1 MENITASEFKELIS
15 DSLTRYFASN
25 LNTASAEQLYK
36 ATAITLRDILL
47 RKKQRSN
54 SEVVKNGLKRV
65 YYLCMEFLLG
75 RSLKNN
81 LYNLGLTS
89 LLEETLKSTKYTIDD
104 LYETE
109 SDAGLGNGGLGR
121 LAACYM
127 DALST
132 LNYPA
137 MGFSLRYEYGL
148 FKQKI
153 IENNQVELPDEWLST
168 GEVWLMAR
176 SDKYFTVRLG
186 GSVKVESENGK
197 LKFTHTGGQLL
208 EAIAF
213 DYMVSGY
220 DSKNVNVIRL
230 WRAVAK
236 KQFDMQS
243 FSQGDYLSALAAQNE
258 AELISKVLY
267 PSDEHYEGKQ
277 LRLSQQYFLV
287 SASLQS
293 IISDHLRIYP
303 DLSNL
308 PDKAAIHI
316 NDTHP
321 ALAIPELMRL
331 LMDEHGFS
339 WDDAWKIT
347 VKTIAYTNHTVLCE
361 ALEKWDLKLFKAL
374 LPRIYMIIDEINRRF
389 QNEMQGSL
397 PFEKLAN
404 MLPLYDNTVR
414 MANLCVLG
422 SHSVNGVSTLH
433 SQILKERLFP
443 EFDRISPEKFCSVT
457 NGIAYRRW
465 LCQANPKL
473 SELLKQLIG
482 DGFLRDASE
491 LGKLRKYENDATVLR
506 RLHEVKRANK
516 VSFSNYISDKTG
528 VSINPDSRF
537 DVQIKRLHEYK
548 RQLINALKIISLY
561 IKVKDGDLSITP
573 QTFIF
578 GAKAAGGY
586 YHAKRVIKL
595 INCLSQTIAADKK
608 ARDIIRVLFVENYD
622 VTKAERII
630 PAAEVSEQISL
641 AGKEASGTSNMKFML
656 NGALTLGT
664 VDGANVEI
672 KEAVGDD
679 NIFTFGMSAEDVDET
694 WKKGYSASSFYT
706 HDAEIRATIDMLRAG
721 FGGES
726 FADLA
731 GYLTIGSGNIADPYM
746 CLKDFS
752 DYVKAAAKLD
762 ESYKDIEKWN
772 KKSLINIAE
781 SGVFS
786 AERSIEQ
793 YARNIW
799 HLKKTK

>member
-1 MENITASEFKELIS
+1 MENISATEFKELIS
-15 DSLTRYFASN
+15 DSLTRYFATN
-25 LNTASAEQLYK
+25 LNSATVVQLYK

-47 RKKQRSN
+47 RKKQRNN
-54 SEVVKNGLKRV
+54 SEIVKKGLKRV

-81 LYNLGLTS
+81 LFNLGLIEQ
-89 LLEETLKSTKYTIDD
+89 LKETLKDTAYSIDE
-104 LYETE
+104 LYEIE

-127 DALST
+127 DALAS
-132 LNYPA
+132 LSYPA

-153 IENNQVELPDEWLST
+153 VENNQVELPDDWLGS

-176 SDKYFTVRLG
+176 SDKEFTVRLG
-186 GSVKVESENGK
+186 GSVSVESKNGR
-197 LKFTHTGGQLL
+197 LNFIHSGGQLIQ
-208 EAIAF
+208 AIAS

-220 DSKNVNVIRL
+220 DSKSVGVIRL
-230 WRAVAK
+230 WRAVAS

-293 IISDHLRIYP
+293 IVSDHLRLYNTL
-303 DLSNL
+303 DNL
-308 PDKAAIHI
+308 AEKAAIHI

-321 ALAIPELMRL
+321 SLAIPELMRL
-331 LMDEHGFS
+331 LMDEHGYS

-347 VKTIAYTNHTVLCE
+347 VDTMAYTNHTVMSE

-389 QNEMQGSL
+389 QVSMYDKF

-404 MLPLYDNTVR
+404 MLPLYDGMVR
-414 MANLCVLG
+414 MANLCIIG
-422 SHSVNGVSTLH
+422 SHKVNGVSELH
-433 SQILKERLFP
+433 SEILKNKIFP
-443 EFDRISPEKFCSVT
+443 EFDKLYSDKFISVT

-473 SELLKQLIG
+473 DSLIKELIG
-482 DGFLRDASE
+482 DGYMSDASE
-491 LGKLRKYENDATVLR
+491 LSKLRKFENDSSVLQ
-506 RLHEVKRANK
+506 RLEQVKKANK
-516 VSFSNYISDKTG
+516 EEFARYSEEKFS
-528 VSINPDSRF
+528 VSIDPDSRF

-548 RQLINALKIISLY
+548 RQLMNALKIIAIY
-561 IKVKDGDLSITP
+561 IQIREGNTNIAP

-578 GAKAAGGY
+578 GAKAAEGY

-595 INCLSQTIAADKK
+595 INCLAQSIMRDKK
-608 ARDIIRVLFVENYD
+608 VRNIIRVVFVENYD
-622 VTKAERII
+622 VTKAEKII

-672 KEAVGDD
+672 AQAVGKE
-679 NIFTFGMSAEDVDET
+679 NIFTFGMSAEDVEET
-694 WKKGYSASSFYT
+694 WKKGYSASVYYT
-706 HDAEIRATIDMLRAG
+706 HDAVIRDVIDMLRVG
-721 FGGES
+721 FGGET

-731 GYLTIGSGNIADPYM
+731 NYLTIGNGNVADPYM
-746 CLKDFS
+746 CLKDFA
-752 DYVKAAAKLD
+752 DYCRASSAINNVYRDRAA
-762 ESYKDIEKWN
+762 WN
-772 KKSLINIAE
+772 RMSLINIAE
-781 SGVFS
+781 SGIFS
-786 AERSIEQ
+786 AERSVEK
-793 YARNIW
+793 YAKEIW
-799 HLKKTK
+799 NLEKTK